1 MNLDSANIAFT
12 LLKAGADGLPI
23 GPLVL
28 GMSRPAHVLVPS
40 VTARGIVNVS
50 AISAIGHGSS
60 CPHRAR
66 LCCLIFTTRPD
77 CLRIIPASEFAEHH
91 KNVERNRHGPVDPR
105 YRPHRDPGVA

>member
-1 MNLDSANIAFT
+1 LNLDSATIAFT

-50 AISAIGHGSS
+50 AIAAIG
-60 CPHRAR
+60 AR
-66 LCCLIFTTRPD
+66 Q
-77 CLRIIPASEFAEHH
+77 
-91 KNVERNRHGPVDPR
+91 
-105 YRPHRDPGVA
+105 